1 MADERDGAARSEG
14 LPTPSPDAVLFASY
28 GTSRDDARAAS
39 IAPVATCLRSE
50 SFGSVRDASGTNRLF
65 AEAYTS
71 AKARRALERRG
82 TPVPDVSEALHAL
95 ARAGARTV
103 LVQPGHLVYGTA
115 FEQVRRAVEEC
126 RFLFARLVLG
136 APLLASDEDL
146 VAVAQAL
153 AERHPRRTGEA
164 LVVVAHGAEG
174 NVGSVY
180 ASLMLRLRELGR
192 DDAYVG
198 SMNEYPRASDVVRLV
213 GLDRERAGIARV
225 RLVPLMLTAA
235 AHASR
240 DINGSRD
247 GSWRHAFEAAGYEV
261 SCDLEGLGALPVIRA
276 LYAAHARAAWEETC
290 SGAAGMSA
298 AGAGAAGVAVP
309 GAGAVAPGVGEAS
322 ALAASARGLL
332 PREASASEPGA
343 SSCAR
348 FPLFVDL
355 RGTSCLVV
363 GLGAVGMRRARTL
376 ARFGAKVLAL
386 DPSPRAENEREAASL
401 GVRVERRDWV
411 PADVK
416 GMRLVVAA
424 TNVRSVNAVVARAC
438 AREGVPVSVADS
450 AEESTCFF
458 PALCESARLV
468 AGVVSDGA
476 HHGLVARAA
485 VGVRAALAQA
495 EREAGHE

>member
-50 SFGSVRDASGTNRLF
+50 SFGSARDTSGTNRLF

-71 AKARRALERRG
+71 VKARRALERRG
-82 TPVPDVSEALHAL
+82 TPMPNVSEALHAL

-146 VAVAQAL
+146 GAVAQAL

-164 LVVVAHGAEG
+164 LVVVAHGSEG
-174 NVGSVY
+174 AVGSVY

-261 SCDLEGLGALPVIRA
+261 SCDLEGLGALPAIRA
-276 LYAAHARAAWEETC
+276 LYVAHARAAWEETC
-290 SGAAGMSA
+290 SGVAGMGA
-298 AGAGAAGVAVP
+298 AGAGAADVAVP
-309 GAGAVAPGVGEAS
+309 GVGAVAPGAG
-322 ALAASARGLL
+322 AASARGLL
-332 PREASASEPGA
+332 PREASATEPGA

-401 GVRVERRDWV
+401 GVRVERRAWV
-411 PADVK
+411 PADVT

-485 VGVRAALAQA
+485 VGVRAALVQA
-495 EREAGHE
+495 EREVGHE